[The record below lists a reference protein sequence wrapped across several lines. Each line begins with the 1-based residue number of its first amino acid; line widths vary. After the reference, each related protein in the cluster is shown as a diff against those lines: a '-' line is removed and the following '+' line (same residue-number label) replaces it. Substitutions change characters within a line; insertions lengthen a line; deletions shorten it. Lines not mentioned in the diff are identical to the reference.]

1 VLIIS
6 TCQGLE
12 GQAASEV
19 LTPRAV
25 GKLKQNKVV
34 DSKIMTPAMDD
45 APSLN
50 GDDKTREP

>member
-1 VLIIS
+1 MLIIS

-34 DSKIMTPAMDD
+34 DSKIMTLAMDD
-45 APSLN
+45 AQSSN
-50 GDDKTREP
+50 GADKTRQT

>member
-1 VLIIS
+1 MLIIS

-34 DSKIMTPAMDD
+34 DSKIMTPAVDD
-45 APSLN
+45 AQSLN
-50 GDDKTREP
+50 GADKTRET